1 MPAAGTEPPFERLC
15 VQADRLP
22 PSQHLAAVRLALAG
36 HCEVSPLTTPWALQR
51 NLESWRVDGLLF
63 SRWSMSAARHE
74 RSQALANSGGNEW
87 LLLRM
92 LRRGRQALCID
103 DRHHVTATTDT
114 LLLTDWSLPWACNSS
129 DCDLLTIGIPR
140 SRLPASKLLNLKIPA
155 LSWERSSAEGRQLA
169 AMVELLW
176 QQLPDLDTAG
186 ARSVA
191 LGFVGFLDG
200 LLSNHPLLLRAQ
212 YANTSRLA
220 AMKSVLNEHL
230 QDPELGVGTLCERF
244 DCSRA
249 TVYRLFER
257 DGGVAG
263 FIQRQRLH
271 RCLRELAR
279 VGGTVPDTL
288 EEVARR
294 WCVGSAA
301 RLKQLFAQHFGL
313 SPQDIL
319 AARAAEL
326 AAREGESTSF
336 QLQLAA
342 EINRAIAEDSNAIA
356 PSKKG
361 VKQQAPGAVLRGQAG
376 SRD

>member
-1 MPAAGTEPPFERLC
+1 MTVPAAGSGHPLQRLC

-22 PSQHLAAVRLALAG
+22 PSQHLAAVRLALEG
-36 HCEVSPLTTPWALQR
+36 HCEVSPLTTPWHLQR
-51 NLESWRVDGLLF
+51 DLESWRVDGLLL

-74 RSQALANSGGNEW
+74 RSQVLADSDGNEW

-92 LRRGRQALCID
+92 LQRGRQALCID
-103 DRHHVTATTDT
+103 DRHHVSASADT
-114 LLLTDWSLPWACNSS
+114 LLLTDWSLPWTCNST
-129 DCDLLTIGIPR
+129 DCDLLTVGIPR
-140 SRLPASKLLNLKIPA
+140 SRLSASKLLNFKIPA
-155 LSWERSSAEGRQLA
+155 LSWQRDSAEGRQLA

-176 QQLPDLDTAG
+176 QQLPELDA
-186 ARSVA
+186 ASAHSVA

-220 AMKSVLNEHL
+220 AMKSALNEQL

-244 DCSRA
+244 ACSRA
-249 TVYRLFER
+249 TVYGLFER

-279 VGGTVPDTL
+279 GDATAPDTL
-288 EEVARR
+288 EAMARR
-294 WCVGSAA
+294 WCIGSAA
-301 RLKQLFAQHFGL
+301 RLVRLFEEHFGL
-313 SPQDIL
+313 APQDIL

-326 AAREGESTSF
+326 AAKGGDSTSL

-342 EINRAIAEDSNAIA
+342 AINRAIAEDSNQPATDHWQTPA
-356 PSKKG
+356 THATLGP
-361 VKQQAPGAVLRGQAG
+361 
-376 SRD
+376 

>member
-1 MPAAGTEPPFERLC
+1 MPAAGTAPPFERLC
-15 VQADRLP
+15 VRADRLP
-22 PSQHLAAVRLALAG
+22 PSQHLAAARLALAG
-36 HCEVSPLTTPWALQR
+36 HCEVSPLTTPWTLQR

-63 SRWSMSAARHE
+63 SRWSVSAARHE
-74 RSQALANSGGNEW
+74 RSQAQANSGGNDW

-92 LRRGRQALCID
+92 LQRGRQALCID

-129 DCDLLTIGIPR
+129 DCDLLTVGIPR

-155 LSWERSSAEGRQLA
+155 LSWERSSAEGQQLA

-176 QQLPDLDTAG
+176 QQLPELDTAG

-191 LGFVGFLDG
+191 LGFMGFLDG

-271 RCLRELAR
+271 RCLRELAQ
-279 VGGTVPDTL
+279 GDGAAAPDTA
-288 EEVARR
+288 EAVARR
-294 WCVGSAA
+294 WCIGSAA
-301 RLKQLFAQHFGL
+301 RLQRLFEEHFGIA
-313 SPQDIL
+313 PQDIL

-326 AAREGESTSF
+326 PPNGGENTSL
-336 QLQLAA
+336 QLQLATA
-342 EINRAIAEDSNAIA
+342 INRAIAEGSNQPATDHWQHPA
-356 PSKKG
+356 THATLEP
-361 VKQQAPGAVLRGQAG
+361 
-376 SRD
+376 